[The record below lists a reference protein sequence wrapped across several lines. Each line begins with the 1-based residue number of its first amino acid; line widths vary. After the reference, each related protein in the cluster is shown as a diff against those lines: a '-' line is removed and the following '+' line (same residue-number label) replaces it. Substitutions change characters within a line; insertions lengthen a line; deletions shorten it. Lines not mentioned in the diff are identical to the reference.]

1 VLKTSVEGRL
11 PLVMQL
17 EVMAPLLQRGTPL
30 SGMGGSAGGDRAQS
44 DWALYRRLDCP
55 VTESH
60 PRRMG
65 FEKGE
70 PEAGPWGVIFLFCG

>member
-55 VTESH
+55 VTESVIIV
-60 PRRMG
+60 G
-65 FEKGE
+65 
-70 PEAGPWGVIFLFCG
+70 WGLKKASLRQVLGG